1 MASSMSVDI
10 GDSAST
16 LRCFKAFKTSLS
28 ILVANIFFSAMQTF
42 YQKKSLLR
50 AERSVGHLKQ
60 RFERAKVTQITTS
73 EIMMYIENRLEEGA
87 ANATVNRELAALKRM
102 LNLGAR
108 QTPPKVDRVPY
119 IPMLKENN
127 TRKGFFEHVG
137 YLELK
142 KALPEYVKPI
152 VTFGYKFG
160 WRLS

>member
-1 MASSMSVDI
+1 LP
-10 GDSAST
+10 G
-16 LRCFKAFKTSLS
+16 
-28 ILVANIFFSAMQTF
+28 F
-42 YQKKSLLR
+42 YFDKVKFDELAGGLIRDYRINQKKSLVR
-50 AERSVGHLKQ
+50 AERSVSHLKQ
-60 RFERAKVTQITTS
+60 RFEGAKATQITTS